1 MNDKFQDFL
10 EVNGKA
16 FKESFSKFNKL
27 YVAFFVFLVRAIFL
41 NSRMSSMVGGGFIGG
56 LINYFLEVGLLCFVA
71 QSMRSVVVYG
81 NTGKKSIG
89 NSINNFWQPML
100 STFFYFYF
108 IEMIISILPGLTDIK
123 LLAYVVFYFMM
134 SALLEEVYI
143 NGNAGFD
150 ALKKSAKFV
159 CDNILTYGVF
169 SLICLIIITKLSL
182 NGSIAFTSRAL
193 HILLI
198 AIIDLIFYLI
208 RGHLFK
214 YLDKHSYRQ
223 RKFMRG

>member
-10 EVNGKA
+10 EITRKA
-16 FKESFSKFNKL
+16 FKESFSKINKI
-27 YVAFFVFLVRAIFL
+27 YIGFFVFLIRAIFM
-41 NSRMSSMVGGGFIGG
+41 NSRALSMMGGGFVGG
-56 LINYFLEVGLLCFVA
+56 LINYFIEVAILCFVA

-81 NTGKKSIG
+81 NTGKKSIS
-89 NSINNFWQPML
+89 NSINNYWQAML
-100 STFFYFYF
+100 STFFYFYL
-108 IEMIISILPGLTDIK
+108 IEMIINFLP
-123 LLAYVVFYFMM
+123 AYSDMRVFLYVAFNFLM
-134 SALLEEVYI
+134 SALLEEVYM

-159 CDNILTYGVF
+159 CDSFLTYGIF
-169 SLICLIIITKLSL
+169 SLICLIVITKLTF
-182 NGSIAFTSRAL
+182 NGSIEFTSKAL
-193 HILLI
+193 YILLI
-198 AIIDLIFYLI
+198 AVVDLIFYLV

>member
-1 MNDKFQDFL
+1 MNDRFKDFL
-10 EVNGKA
+10 EVTSKA
-16 FKESFSKFNKL
+16 FKESFSKFNKI
-27 YVAFFVFLVRAIFL
+27 YVAFFVFLIRAIFL
-41 NSRMSSMVGGGFIGG
+41 NSRVTSMVGGGFIGG
-56 LINYFLEVGLLCFVA
+56 LINYFLEVALLCFVA

-81 NTGKKSIG
+81 NTGKKSIW

-100 STFFYFYF
+100 STFFYFYL
-108 IEMIISILPGLTDIK
+108 IEMLIGLLPGFADDK
-123 LLAYVVFYFMM
+123 LFLYVGFNFLM

-143 NGNAGFD
+143 NGNAGTD
-150 ALKKSAKFV
+150 ALKKSTKFV
-159 CDNILTYGVF
+159 CDNFLTYGVF
-169 SLICLIIITKLSL
+169 SLICLIIIIKLSL
-182 NGSIAFTSRAL
+182 NGSVGFTSQAMY
-193 HILLI
+193 ILLI

>member
-10 EVNGKA
+10 EVTSKA
-16 FKESFSKFNKL
+16 FKESFSKFNKI
-27 YVAFFVFLVRAIFL
+27 YVAFFVFLVRAAFL
-41 NSRMSSMVGGGFIGG
+41 NSRMTSIIGGGFLGG
-56 LINYFLEVGLLCFVA
+56 LINYFIEVALLCFVA

-89 NSINNFWQPML
+89 NSINNFWQPIL
-100 STFFYFYF
+100 STFFYFYL
-108 IEMIISILPGLTDIK
+108 IEMIINLLPGYPDIK
-123 LLAYVVFYFMM
+123 LFLYVAFHFLM

-143 NGNAGFD
+143 NGNAGTD

-159 CDNILTYGVF
+159 CDNILTYGIF
-169 SLICLIIITKLSL
+169 CLICLIIIAKLTL
-182 NGSIAFTSRAL
+182 NSSVGFTSRAMY
-193 HILLI
+193 ILLI
-198 AIIDLIFYLI
+198 AIIDLIFYLV

>member
-123 LLAYVVFYFMM
+123 LLLYVVFKFMM

-214 YLDKHSYRQ
+214 YLNKHSYRQ

>member
-1 MNDKFQDFL
+1 MNDRFKDFL
-10 EVNGKA
+10 EVTSKA
-16 FKESFSKFNKL
+16 FKESFSKFNKI
-27 YVAFFVFLVRAIFL
+27 YVAFFVFLIRAIFL
-41 NSRMSSMVGGGFIGG
+41 NSRVTSMVGGGFIGG
-56 LINYFLEVGLLCFVA
+56 LINYFLEVALLCFVA

-81 NTGKKSIG
+81 NTGKKSIW

-100 STFFYFYF
+100 STFFYFYL
-108 IEMIISILPGLTDIK
+108 IEMLIGLLPGFADVK
-123 LLAYVVFYFMM
+123 LFLYVGFNFLM

-143 NGNAGFD
+143 NGNAGID

-159 CDNILTYGVF
+159 CDNFLTYGVF
-169 SLICLIIITKLSL
+169 SLICLIIIIKLSL
-182 NGSIAFTSRAL
+182 NGSVGFTSQAMY
-193 HILLI
+193 ILLI

>member
-1 MNDKFQDFL
+1 
-10 EVNGKA
+10 
-16 FKESFSKFNKL
+16 
-27 YVAFFVFLVRAIFL
+27 
-41 NSRMSSMVGGGFIGG
+41 MVVGGFIGG
-56 LINYFLEVGLLCFVA
+56 LINYFLEVALLCFVA

-100 STFFYFYF
+100 STFFYCYL
-108 IEMIISILPGLTDIK
+108 IEMVINLLPGYTDIK
-123 LLAYVVFYFMM
+123 LFLYVAFHFLM

-143 NGNAGFD
+143 NGNAGTD
-150 ALKKSAKFV
+150 ALKKSGKFV
-159 CDNILTYGVF
+159 CDNILTYGIF
-169 SLICLIIITKLSL
+169 SLICLIIIAKLNL
-182 NGSIAFTSRAL
+182 NGSVGFTSKAMY
-193 HILLI
+193 ILLI
-198 AIIDLIFYLI
+198 AIIDLIFYLV

>member
-10 EVNGKA
+10 EVTSRA
-16 FKESFSKFNKL
+16 FKESFSKFNKV
-27 YVAFFVFLVRAIFL
+27 YVAFFVFLIRAIFL
-41 NSRMSSMVGGGFIGG
+41 NSRLTSMVGGGFLGG
-56 LINYFLEVGLLCFVA
+56 LINYFLEVALLCFVA

-81 NTGKKSIG
+81 NTGKKSIWS
-89 NSINNFWQPML
+89 SINNFWQPMI
-100 STFFYFYF
+100 STYFYFYL
-108 IEMIISILPGLTDIK
+108 IEMIISLLPGLTDIK
-123 LLAYVVFYFMM
+123 LFLYVAFNFLM

-143 NGNAGFD
+143 NGNAGTD
-150 ALKKSAKFV
+150 ALKRSAKFV

-169 SLICLIIITKLSL
+169 SLVCLIIIVKLILS
-182 NGSIAFTSRAL
+182 GGIGFTSRAIY
-193 HILLI
+193 ILLV
-198 AIIDLIFYLI
+198 ALVDLIFYLV